1 MSDDRGSS
9 TGTAEKKE
17 ECVKEFIVSD
27 KFKKMMDD
35 AFNATKS
42 VLKKRA
48 KNLKDWTENDKQ
60 EFSQIFGVSGD
71 VIITSTYFA
80 KRVADKLSENVDAR
94 TFMID
99 GVNRMIMICDSI
111 SVESRSCQNGVNL
124 YGNFI
129 NNTHIFPGSARVNNG
144 ITIGLSPDQYKE
156 TLRIEI
162 LQILR
167 KSLFLVVNLMCLLY
181 AMSYLIFVGI
191 LSMVNIVAEWE
202 PMMFQQ
208 KNLIQTSDIQDTLEI

>member
-1 MSDDRGSS
+1 
-9 TGTAEKKE
+9 
-17 ECVKEFIVSD
+17 
-27 KFKKMMDD
+27 
-35 AFNATKS
+35 
-42 VLKKRA
+42 
-48 KNLKDWTENDKQ
+48 
-60 EFSQIFGVSGD
+60 
-71 VIITSTYFA
+71 
-80 KRVADKLSENVDAR
+80 
-94 TFMID
+94 MID

-162 LQILR
+162 LQNFK

-181 AMSYLIFVGI
+181 AMSYLIFVDI

-202 PMMFQQ
+202 LMMFQQ